1 MANDLRTRY
10 EIELEIN
17 GADRARSQCADIDRT
32 LEAISKNAKS
42 LKFENAA
49 KGVEDLEKYMN
60 GLLESEQDCTAQ
72 WSEFERA
79 STKAY
84 NDLEKE
90 AVKLN
95 FSISDQGKL
104 QRERLKE
111 LEQEK
116 AALGSTKEEKARARE
131 IDKEIKEIRKQVVD
145 MSDEDLKAAQ
155 KANVQARAR
164 LKIMQNEA
172 KQQKTQAKQQ
182 KTLRQLIAED
192 LKPLK
197 EKIAAQKEFIKSL
210 STTAGK
216 YNAIKKAAK
225 SAYSVGKSAM
235 KGAGMVLG
243 SVLAVTGATIAAAQG
258 QVTKEEQARR
268 VKAGDTYGQKS
279 QLMKDVFLDVGGSD
293 EEIVDAIN
301 RVYNV
306 LGKDAS
312 LDEIRMATA
321 MEVKYPGL
329 SKMFMQQNV
338 GKVTARDFLAAGNHS
353 RATQEYSGATKE
365 QMQSA
370 SDYISNLRQNSF
382 TNAGEIELRDLYLAL
397 QGSGAFDSDEELQR
411 AFNHFVREQKKSNV
425 DVFDLAKQ
433 WQQQGKWTRTAYGA
447 TNKTQAENAI
457 KNIDFRMLATQQRI
471 TDYST
476 HESEAEKAA
485 RTAREVTLLKDE
497 LLLQLLKGLKPLLD
511 DGSFQKLIKMVFDM
525 IQSETFQKLLNS
537 LARLLDLILSVVETI
552 AGYIK
557 PMTTS
562 LVDGASWAVDKIVN
576 FFSGDDEDEPSV
588 GVSGYAHANGGIA
601 SVPSVFGEAGAEMAI
616 PLTNEREGR
625 AQQLAA
631 YVTNTFNMSGNETSS
646 LSLSSALNSR
656 EWAYNSSKMSAL
668 QRRMGR

>member
-1 MANDLRTRY
+1 MADSLRTQC
-10 EIELEIN
+10 EIELEITGQDRIKSDVDKMN
-17 GADRARSQCADIDRT
+17 KDLRALSDASRKMNFRDADKTAQSLAEHIHELAEGEGDATEQMEMFGKAADKAYKD
-32 LEAISKNAKS
+32 LEAS
-42 LKFENAA
+42 
-49 KGVEDLEKYMN
+49 
-60 GLLESEQDCTAQ
+60 
-72 WSEFERA
+72 
-79 STKAY
+79 
-84 NDLEKE
+84 

-95 FSISDQGKL
+95 HSLSEQGKQ
-104 QRERLKE
+104 QRERIHE
-111 LEQEK
+111 LEAER
-116 AALGSTKEEKARARE
+116 ATLGQTKEEKARAKE
-131 IDKEIKEIRKQVVD
+131 IDRELKELRKDVVD
-145 MSDEDLKAAQ
+145 ASDDELKDMI
-155 KANVQARAR
+155 KLNVQARAR
-164 LKIMQNEA
+164 LKIAQQEA
-172 KQQKTQAKQQ
+172 KNYKNTHKEQ
-182 KTLRQLIAED
+182 KTLSKLIKED
-192 LKPLK
+192 LKPLRDK
-197 EKIAAQKEFIKSL
+197 LKAQRDFIKSL
-210 STTAGK
+210 KTTEGR

-397 QGSGAFDSDEELQR
+397 QGSGAFDSDEELQQ

-537 LARLLDLILSVVETI
+537 LSRLLDLILSVVEKI

-557 PMTTS
+557 PMTTR
-562 LVDGASWAVDKIVN
+562 LVDGASNTVNRVVN
-576 FFSGDDEDEPSV
+576 FFSGDDEDGPSV

>member
-1 MANDLRTRY
+1 MANDLRTQY
-10 EIELEIN
+10 EIELSIQ
-17 GADRARSQCADIDRT
+17 GADRLNGQCAEIDRA

-145 MSDEDLKAAQ
+145 MSDEDIEAAQ

-182 KTLRQLIAED
+182 KTLKQLIAED

-210 STTAGK
+210 ATTAGK
-216 YNAIKKAAK
+216 YDLVKKAAK

-258 QVTKEEQARR
+258 QVTKEEQTRR

-312 LDEIRMATA
+312 LEEIRMATA
-321 MEVKYPGL
+321 MELRYPGL

-338 GKVTARDFLAAGNHS
+338 GKVSARDFLAAGNHA
-353 RATQEYSGATKE
+353 RATQEFSGATKE

-397 QGSGAFDSDEELQR
+397 QGSGGFDSDEELQR
-411 AFNHFVREQKKSNV
+411 AFGSFVREQKRSNV
-425 DVFDLAKQ
+425 DVFDLARQ

-511 DGSFQKLIKMVFDM
+511 DGSIQKLIKMIFDM

-537 LARLLDLILSVVETI
+537 LSRLLDLILSVVQTI
-552 AGYIK
+552 AGYVK
-557 PMTTS
+557 PVATR
-562 LVDGASWAVDKIVN
+562 LVDGASNTVDRIVN
-576 FFSGDDEDEPSV
+576 FFSGDEDEPSV
-588 GVSGYAHANGGIA
+588 GVSGQSRANGGIA

>member
-1 MANDLRTRY
+1 
-10 EIELEIN
+10 
-17 GADRARSQCADIDRT
+17 
-32 LEAISKNAKS
+32 
-42 LKFENAA
+42 
-49 KGVEDLEKYMN
+49 
-60 GLLESEQDCTAQ
+60 
-72 WSEFERA
+72 
-79 STKAY
+79 
-84 NDLEKE
+84 
-90 AVKLN
+90 
-95 FSISDQGKL
+95 
-104 QRERLKE
+104 
-111 LEQEK
+111 
-116 AALGSTKEEKARARE
+116 
-131 IDKEIKEIRKQVVD
+131 
-145 MSDEDLKAAQ
+145 
-155 KANVQARAR
+155 
-164 LKIMQNEA
+164 
-172 KQQKTQAKQQ
+172 
-182 KTLRQLIAED
+182 
-192 LKPLK
+192 
-197 EKIAAQKEFIKSL
+197 
-210 STTAGK
+210 
-216 YNAIKKAAK
+216 
-225 SAYSVGKSAM
+225 
-235 KGAGMVLG
+235 
-243 SVLAVTGATIAAAQG
+243 
-258 QVTKEEQARR
+258 
-268 VKAGDTYGQKS
+268 
-279 QLMKDVFLDVGGSD
+279 MKDVFLDVGGSD

-312 LDEIRMATA
+312 LEEIRMATA
-321 MEVKYPGL
+321 MELKYPGL
-329 SKMFMQQNV
+329 SKMFLQQNV
-338 GKVTARDFLAAGNHS
+338 GKVSARDFLAAGNHA

-365 QMQSA
+365 QMQAA

-382 TNAGEIELRDLYLAL
+382 TNAGEMELRDLYLAL
-397 QGSGAFDSDEELQR
+397 QGSGGFDSDEELQR
-411 AFNHFVREQKKSNV
+411 AFSSFVREQKKSNV

-497 LLLQLLKGLKPLLD
+497 LLLQLLKGLKPLLAN
-511 DGSFQKLIKMVFDM
+511 GSIQKLIEMVLDV

-537 LARLLDLILSVVETI
+537 LSRLLDLILSVVQTI
-552 AGYIK
+552 AGYVK
-557 PMTTS
+557 PVATR
-562 LVDGASWAVDKIVN
+562 LVDGASNTVDRIVN

-588 GVSGYAHANGGIA
+588 GVSGHAHANGGIA